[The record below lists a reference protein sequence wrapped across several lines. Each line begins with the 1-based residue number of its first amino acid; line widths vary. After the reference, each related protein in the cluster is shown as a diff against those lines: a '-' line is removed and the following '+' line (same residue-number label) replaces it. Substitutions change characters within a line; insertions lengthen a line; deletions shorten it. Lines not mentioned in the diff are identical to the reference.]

1 MGPLPSAHIV
11 RASLVITLMAVLTA
25 LSVLTASAENTG
37 KSPVIESFLAEAVQ
51 NNPEIKSLE
60 RHVEALEQKP
70 SQARSLDDPMVKF
83 AVANLPVDSF
93 SFDREAM
100 TQKQVQVM
108 QKFPFPGTLDLKG
121 TIAEKDLAVAKAELD
136 EKKNSVIRQVRVLYN
151 NLLFLDRTLMI
162 TKDSRDLLSEVIT
175 TAETR
180 YAAGK
185 GGQREIVKA
194 RMELSGLIQKTL
206 LLTQQ
211 REAAAARFN
220 TLLNRPVGND
230 LTVTGEI
237 EPELITYSLDE
248 LITIAEETRPALKGI
263 KEKVEQSRL
272 AIDLA
277 EREYYP
283 GMDIGISYGQRD
295 DSDLTERPD
304 FISASVTFNI
314 PLWYRTKES
323 RKVTEK
329 KADHRKAEEQYFS
342 VRNSIHSRI
351 RELTSQI
358 EMKALEIELF
368 KTGFIPQSTVS
379 FESAMSGYRVN
390 SVDFLSLIN
399 NLITL
404 YNYKIQYYR
413 TITDY
418 QNSLAELEE
427 VIGRRL
433 L

>member
-1 MGPLPSAHIV
+1 
-11 RASLVITLMAVLTA
+11 MAVLTA
-25 LSVLTASAENTG
+25 LSVLPVSAENTG
-37 KSPVIESFLAEAVQ
+37 SSPALDSLLAEAVQ

-60 RHVEALEQKP
+60 RHIEALEQRP
-70 SQARSLDDPMVKF
+70 SQARSLDDPLLKF

-93 SFDREAM
+93 SFGQEAM
-100 TQKQVQVM
+100 TQKQIQVM

-121 TIAEKDLAVAKAELD
+121 TIAEKDLSVAKAELD

-151 NLLFLDRTLMI
+151 TLLFLDRTLMI

-194 RMELSGLIQKTL
+194 RMELSGLIQKIL

-220 TLLNRPVGND
+220 TLLNRPVGNE

-248 LITIAEETRPALKGI
+248 LISIAEETRPALKGM

-314 PLWYRTKES
+314 PLWYKTKER
-323 RKVTEK
+323 RKVSEK
-329 KADHRKAEEQYFS
+329 KADHGKTEEQLVS
-342 VRNSIHSRI
+342 LRNGIHSRI

-358 EMKALEIELF
+358 EMKEQEIELF

-379 FESAMSGYRVN
+379 FESTMSGYRVN
-390 SVDFLSLIN
+390 SVDFLTLIN

-413 TITDY
+413 TLTDY